1 MLDPPK
7 YLLLGL
13 SGAGL
18 ALILAGCGGDRSGA
32 APDESPPARRG
43 VELVAGTSLERYGLL
58 TIPRRGGAA
67 ELRALEDPREV
78 LWRGAREL
86 PAVAEARPLGASAVL
101 RGADGTLF
109 RYDPARDALQELE
122 RVSEQAEWS
131 GLGDRGVWVERETNG
146 VVAVGADGAWRHE
159 LSRPLRW
166 AAPVQE
172 GAVVALVEGE
182 DGPTLWLLRP
192 GEEGP
197 EAAVAAPVGPPGL
210 VVAWGREVILSA
222 NGGRELVAFS
232 VPGMAETGRLEL
244 DGDVRALAASPSYHQ
259 LYVSTASSPRVVAA
273 SRATRR
279 VHTLTRL
286 ERPAVAL
293 RPGLFGDQV
302 LAWDGERVWRLS
314 LSGARPQSLDSSW
327 RDDLPLALAGER
339 ALAVRG
345 EDVLVL
351 GPGADPEAT
360 VGTADAFWVPVR
372 WRPPQLPAVAARERD
387 AGREVEPAS
396 GAPADPA
403 DEDAPR
409 ADPAAAPDGAG
420 EERRGAR
427 ATTGEDDQGRE
438 AETVAPGRARRGTAD
453 ERTENVGD
461 PGPPE
466 ESAGVEGRTV
476 AAMEAGFYAI
486 AASSQ
491 RLPGVS
497 DLARALAEAG
507 YAARIQRHRDE
518 AGEVWYRCL
527 VGPYGSR
534 EAAEEM
540 ADQLR
545 RERGIQAWI
554 TEVAP
559 DVRTEGAQR

>member
-18 ALILAGCGGDRSGA
+18 ALILAGCGGDRGSA
-32 APDESPPARRG
+32 APEESPPARRG
-43 VELVAGTSLERYGLL
+43 LELVAGTSLERYGLL
-58 TIPRRGGAA
+58 TIPREGGAA

-86 PAVAEARPLGASAVL
+86 PAVAEARPLGASVVL
-101 RGADGTLF
+101 KGDDGTLF

-122 RVSEQAEWS
+122 RVSDGAEWS
-131 GLGDRGVWVERETNG
+131 GLGDRGVWVERQANA
-146 VVAVGADGAWRHE
+146 VVAMGADGAWRHE

-172 GAVVALVEGE
+172 GALVALVEGE

-197 EAAVAAPVGPPGL
+197 EASVSAPVGPPGL
-210 VVAWGREVILSA
+210 AVAWGREVFLSA
-222 NGGRELVAFS
+222 SGGRELVAFS
-232 VPGMAETGRLEL
+232 VPDLAETGRLEL
-244 DGDVRALAASPSYHQ
+244 EGDVRALAASPSYHQ
-259 LYVSTASSPRVVAA
+259 LYVSTASSPQVVAA

-279 VHTLTRL
+279 VHSLSRL

-314 LSGARPQSLDSSW
+314 LSGTRPQALDSSW
-327 RDDLPLALAGER
+327 RNDLPLALPGER
-339 ALAVRG
+339 VLAVRG
-345 EDVLVL
+345 EDVLVV

-360 VGTADAFWVPVR
+360 VGTADAFWIPVR
-372 WRPPQLPAVAARERD
+372 WRPPQLPAVAARERN
-387 AGREVEPAS
+387 AGREDEPGS
-396 GAPADPA
+396 GGPPEEPGEEAVS
-403 DEDAPR
+403 
-409 ADPAAAPDGAG
+409 AAAGTGAERPDAG
-420 EERRGAR
+420 V
-427 ATTGEDDQGRE
+427 TSGEVDDGRE
-438 AETVAPGRARRGTAD
+438 AEAS
-453 ERTENVGD
+453 
-461 PGPPE
+461 PPE
-466 ESAGVEGRTV
+466 ESVGVEGRTA
-476 AAMEAGFYAI
+476 AAMEVGFYAI
-486 AASSQ
+486 VASSQ

-534 EAAEEM
+534 EAAEEA

>member
-7 YLLLGL
+7 HLLLGL

-18 ALILAGCGGDRSGA
+18 ALILAGCGGDRGGA
-32 APDESPPARRG
+32 APDESPPARHG
-43 VELVAGTSLERYGLL
+43 LELVAGTSLERYGLL
-58 TIPRRGGAA
+58 LIPRQGGAA

-122 RVSEQAEWS
+122 RVSAEAEWS
-131 GLGDRGVWVERETNG
+131 GLGDRGVWVDGEANA

-159 LSRPLRW
+159 LPRSLRW

-172 GAVVALVEGE
+172 GGVVALVDEE
-182 DGPTLWLLRP
+182 DGPALWLLRP
-192 GEEGP
+192 GEERP
-197 EAAVAAPVGPPGL
+197 EATVRASVGAPGL
-210 VVAWGREVILSA
+210 VVAWGREVILTA
-222 NGGRELVAFS
+222 NAGDELVSFS
-232 VPGMAETGRLEL
+232 VPALSETGRLEL

-259 LYVSTASSPRVVAA
+259 LYASTASSPRVVAA
-273 SRATRR
+273 SRSASR
-279 VHTLTRL
+279 VRALMRL

-293 RPGLFGDQV
+293 RPALFGDHL
-302 LAWDGERVWRLS
+302 LAWDGARVWRLS
-314 LSGARPQSLDSSW
+314 LDGGRSEALDSEW
-327 RDDLPLALAGER
+327 RDDLPLALPGQR
-339 ALAVRG
+339 
-345 EDVLVL
+345 VLVVTGEEVQL
-351 GPGADPEAT
+351 
-360 VGTADAFWVPVR
+360 VGTGSEPGNAGVGSADAFWVPVR
-372 WRPPQLPAVAARERD
+372 WRPPQLPAVAAR
-387 AGREVEPAS
+387 ARE
-396 GAPADPA
+396 ADPEEPGAAA
-403 DEDAPR
+403 DQTAQEAPGG
-409 ADPAAAPDGAG
+409 DPAVSAG
-420 EERRGAR
+420 EDSGPERPR
-427 ATTGEDDQGRE
+427 
-438 AETVAPGRARRGTAD
+438 
-453 ERTENVGD
+453 
-461 PGPPE
+461 
-466 ESAGVEGRTV
+466 ESAGGEEGRAEAEVPPREGERATGDDRREDGG
-476 AAMEAGFYAI
+476 AAGPGEDAVGVEARTAAVLEAGFYAI

-497 DLARALAEAG
+497 DLARALTEAG
-507 YAARIQRHRDE
+507 YGARIQRHRDE

-534 EAAEEM
+534 EAAEEV

-559 DVRTEGAQR
+559 DARTEGIQR